1 MIQNIFKFLFTG
13 LAVMISA
20 YIIPG
25 VVVQSYF
32 VALVAAVMIAILN
45 IFVKPLLIFL
55 SLPINILTLGLFT
68 FVINSAIIAIAAAL
82 VPGFEVNS
90 FWDALLFSILLSL
103 ITAILHKL
111 II

>member
-1 MIQNIFKFLFTG
+1 MIQNILKFFLTG

-45 IFVKPLLIFL
+45 IFVKPLLILF

-82 VPGFEVNS
+82 VPGFEVNR

-111 II
+111 IV

>member
-1 MIQNIFKFLFTG
+1 MIQNILKFFLTG

-25 VVVQSYF
+25 VIIESYW
-32 VALVAAVMIAILN
+32 VALVTAVVIALLN
-45 IFVKPLLIFL
+45 IFVKPLLILF

-68 FVINSAIIAIAAAL
+68 FVINTAIIVIAAAI
-82 VPGFEVNS
+82 VPGFEANR

-103 ITAILHKL
+103 VTAILHKL
-111 II
+111 IV